1 MHYKNQQ
8 RLRIGIDGR
17 AFSSPAPGIR
27 RYVEG
32 LVPALLALEDAP
44 EVVALGGLADAV
56 PPQIPRVAERLH
68 PPTNAGWT
76 LVGLPRAAAEA
87 RVDVLHAPAY
97 TAPFWSP
104 VPVVLTIHDIS
115 YERNPEWYP
124 YRRDW
129 LRRAFYR
136 WSARAADHVLTCSG
150 FSASEIAEMYALPG
164 DRVTVVPLGVSG
176 EFSPVDAD
184 LPSELPAAVTAP
196 FLLNVG
202 DLHERR
208 NLAVAV
214 EAVLEARRHFG
225 ALPALSLVL
234 VGTDRGTGEGLSALA
249 AAAGAPEAVVRIGR
263 VDEPVLRALYRRATA
278 FIYPSRYEGFGLP
291 VLEAMASGTPV
302 IASNAASIP
311 ELAGDGAIL
320 LDPDD
325 ARGWADAVIRVAT
338 DEALRRELGA
348 RGRARAGLFT
358 WTRTA
363 RATMDAYLSCLAAA
377 APRRRRSVA
386 RRV

>member
-1 MHYKNQQ
+1 M
-8 RLRIGIDGR
+8 
-17 AFSSPAPGIR
+17 
-27 RYVEG
+27 
-32 LVPALLALEDAP
+32 PALLALEDAP
-44 EVVALGGLADAV
+44 EVVALGGLPDAV

-76 LVGLPRAAAEA
+76 LVGLPRAAVEA

-136 WSARAADHVLTCSG
+136 WSAHAADHVLTCSG
-150 FSASEIAEMYALPG
+150 FSASEIAEMYGLPG

-176 EFSPVDAD
+176 EFAPADAD
-184 LPSELPAAVTAP
+184 PSELPAGVTTP

-214 EAVLEARRHFG
+214 EAVLAARRQSS
-225 ALPALSLVL
+225 ALPALSFVL
-234 VGTDRGTGEGLSALA
+234 VGTDRGIGDALSTLA
-249 AAAGAPEAVVRIGR
+249 ADAGAPEAVVRIDR
-263 VDEPVLRALYRRATA
+263 VDEPVLRALYRCATA
-278 FIYPSRYEGFGLP
+278 FVYPSRYEGFGLP

-320 LDPDD
+320 LNPDD
-325 ARGWADAVIRVAT
+325 ARGWTDAVIRVAT
-338 DEALRRELGA
+338 DEGLRRELST

-363 RATMDAYLSCLAAA
+363 RVTMDAYQSCLAAA
-377 APRRRRSVA
+377 AQRRRRRIA

>member
-1 MHYKNQQ
+1 MP
-8 RLRIGIDGR
+8 LRIGIDGR
-17 AFSSPAPGIR
+17 AFTSPAPGIR
-27 RYVEG
+27 RYVQG
-32 LVPALLALEDAP
+32 LVPALLALDDAP
-44 EVVALGGLADAV
+44 EIVALGGQADAV
-56 PPQIPRVAERLH
+56 PPQIQRVAARPH

-76 LVGLPRAAAEA
+76 LVGLPIAAAEA
-87 RVDVLHAPAY
+87 GVDLLHAPAY

-136 WSARAADHVLTCSG
+136 RSARAADAVLTCSH
-150 FSASEIAEMYALPG
+150 FSASEIAEMYALPA
-164 DRVTVVPLGVSG
+164 DRVTVVPLGVS
-176 EFSPVDAD
+176 DAFTPADSD
-184 LPSELPAAVTAP
+184 LPCALPAAVRAP
-196 FLLNVG
+196 FLLHVG

-234 VGTDRGTGEGLSALA
+234 VGTDRGTGRGLSALA
-249 AAAGAPEAVVRIGR
+249 DAAGAPDAVIRIGV
-263 VDEPVLRALYRRATA
+263 VDEPVLRALYRCATA
-278 FIYPSRYEGFGLP
+278 FVYPSRYEGFGLA

-302 IASNAASIP
+302 LASRAASIP
-311 ELAGDGAIL
+311 ELAGDGAL
-320 LDPDD
+320 LIDPDD
-325 ARGWADAVIRVAT
+325 ARGWTDAVLRVAT
-338 DEALRRELGA
+338 DEALRRDLSA

-358 WTRTA
+358 WARTA
-363 RATMDAYLSCLAAA
+363 RATMDVYRGCFARSGKRRGRKA
-377 APRRRRSVA
+377 APRA
-386 RRV
+386 

>member
-1 MHYKNQQ
+1 
-8 RLRIGIDGR
+8 
-17 AFSSPAPGIR
+17 
-27 RYVEG
+27 
-32 LVPALLALEDAP
+32 VPALLALEDAP

-76 LVGLPRAAAEA
+76 LVGLPRAASEA

-104 VPVVLTIHDIS
+104 APVVLTIHDIS

-150 FSASEIAEMYALPG
+150 FSASEIAAMYALPG

-176 EFSPVDAD
+176 EFSPVETD
-184 LPSELPAAVTAP
+184 LPGELPAAVHAP

-214 EAVLEARRHFG
+214 DAVLAARRHG
-225 ALPALSLVL
+225 GLPALSLVL
-234 VGTDRGTGEGLSALA
+234 VGTDRGTGDALSARA
-249 AAAGAPEAVVRIGR
+249 ADAGAPEAVVRIGR

-325 ARGWADAVIRVAT
+325 ARGWTNAVIRVTT
-338 DEALRRELGA
+338 DEAIRRELGA
-348 RGRARAGLFT
+348 RGRARASLFT
-358 WTRTA
+358 WKRTA
-363 RATMDAYLSCLAAA
+363 RATMDVYQTCLADAA
-377 APRRRRSVA
+377 QRRRRVA